1 MAHEQLLT
9 AEELAFIRELEC
21 EASQLDV
28 ADTPVIELGGDSHA
42 NALLARLGLANEL
55 KLVTLYRQHELVFP
69 VEVVMDETHSFR
81 LELHSPEIFELGA
94 RLRNWRLKLPA
105 PLPVCSGDDP
115 HPCELEELSSTGFC
129 IDMQDEAAP
138 EFLELDFRL
147 PESHELLHLR
157 GVKVRRTQSGS
168 VAYSMEMAPE
178 PREQLRRFLYQCH
191 KQNYEVGAG
200 R

>member
-21 EASQLDV
+21 EASQIDA

-81 LELHSPEIFELGA
+81 LELHSPEIFELGG

-105 PLPVCSGDDP
+105 PMPVRCGEDRR
-115 HPCELEELSSTGFC
+115 PCELAELSSTGFC
-129 IDMQDEAAP
+129 IDMQDDAAP

-168 VAYSMEMAPE
+168 VAYRMAMAPE

-191 KQNYEVGAG
+191 KQNYEAGAG